1 MTCQK
6 AHTSTAVVSTWV
18 QGKNDPS
25 VPRRNTSHVPR
36 AACPI
41 TAARA
46 ITASELLLL
55 HPLGCIDIPK
65 CTATRSG
72 RAPHALVNFSSR
84 AATMHQITVTASLP
98 LMTSL
103 RDEHSRAGIGPGAPE
118 RNQRL
123 RRSPIPLPAR
133 RTNCL
138 TSGRRARPATRPKSN
153 QKENLFHDFS
163 ITPLLL

>member
-6 AHTSTAVVSTWV
+6 AHTSTALVSTWV

-25 VPRRNTSHVPR
+25 VPRRPTRNVAR

-41 TAARA
+41 TTTSAV
-46 ITASELLLL
+46 TASVLLLL

-72 RAPHALVNFSSR
+72 RLLHALMNFNNN
-84 AATMHQITVTASLP
+84 AATKHQIAGTASLL

-103 RDEHSRAGIGPGAPE
+103 RDEHSCPGTGHAALG
-118 RNQRL
+118 RKQRS
-123 RRSPIPLPAR
+123 RQSPIPWPAR
-133 RTNCL
+133 RSSFR
-138 TSGRRARPATRPKSN
+138 TSGRRRGPVTRPKSD
-153 QKENLFHDFS
+153 QKEKPFS
-163 ITPLLL
+163 